1 VALTALHVVL
11 LVRVLRLDHSAP
23 VTDLQ
28 RDVERTRLV
37 EYRALKWALL
47 GGCLF
52 WLPVPLV
59 LIEALTGAPLLAR
72 VDLAWLLANLGV
84 GAVILVVGQ
93 VLSRRYVERADLGPR
108 ARRVVEAVS
117 GRGLRNAAA

>member
-1 VALTALHVVL
+1 LEVALGAAATWGIGSVLAVHPGEPRYLVVAGALAVFAVALTALHVVL

-59 LIEALTGAPLLAR
+59 LI
-72 VDLAWLLANLGV
+72 
-84 GAVILVVGQ
+84 
-93 VLSRRYVERADLGPR
+93 
-108 ARRVVEAVS
+108 
-117 GRGLRNAAA
+117 